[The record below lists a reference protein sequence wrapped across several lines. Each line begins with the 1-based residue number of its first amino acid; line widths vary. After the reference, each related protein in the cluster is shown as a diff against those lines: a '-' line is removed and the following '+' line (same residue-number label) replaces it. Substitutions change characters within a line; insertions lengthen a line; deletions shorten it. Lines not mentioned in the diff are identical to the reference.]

1 MDMGIVNPGMIQ
13 IYDDIP
19 KDLLRLVEDVVL
31 NKHKDAAER
40 LLDKAEEYKN
50 GATITQNNKNAWRE
64 KTLDERLSYSL
75 VKGITEYINEDLKEA
90 RAHGD
95 LSENFEYKAA
105 KRERARNESRIRFL
119 ERMIKTAIIIK
130 DTTASN
136 EVGLNKYVTV
146 KFLEDNYVQELY
158 IVTTVEADPLE
169 DKISI
174 ESPLGKSLFKHR
186 VGDLIEV
193 NSPEGTYRVEILNIK
208 KTT

>member
-1 MDMGIVNPGMIQ
+1 MNN
-13 IYDDIP
+13 Y
-19 KDLLRLVEDVVL
+19 LTEDAINIL
-31 NKHKDAAER
+31 K
-40 LLDKAEEYKN
+40 EEIENRK
-50 GATITQNNKNAWRE
+50 IIIRKQ
-64 KTLDERLSYSL
+64 
-75 VKGITEYINEDLKEA
+75 INEDLKEA

-169 DKISI
+169 
-174 ESPLGKSLFKHR
+174 ELALNHH
-186 VGDLIEV
+186 LE
-193 NSPEGTYRVEILNIK
+193 NLYLNIELAILLK
-208 KTT
+208 LIRLKALIGLKFWILRKQLR

>member
-1 MDMGIVNPGMIQ
+1 MNN
-13 IYDDIP
+13 Y
-19 KDLLRLVEDVVL
+19 LTEDAINIL
-31 NKHKDAAER
+31 K
-40 LLDKAEEYKN
+40 EEIENRK
-50 GATITQNNKNAWRE
+50 IIIRKQ
-64 KTLDERLSYSL
+64 
-75 VKGITEYINEDLKEA
+75 INEDLKEA

-174 ESPLGKSLFKHR
+174 ESPLGKAIQGHK
-186 VGDLIEV
+186 VGDRVFVNTNGNTGYYVKIQKIE
-193 NSPEGTYRVEILNIK
+193 N
-208 KTT
+208 TTDDSQDSLRKY

>member
-1 MDMGIVNPGMIQ
+1 MNN
-13 IYDDIP
+13 Y
-19 KDLLRLVEDVVL
+19 LTEDAINIL
-31 NKHKDAAER
+31 K
-40 LLDKAEEYKN
+40 EEIENRK
-50 GATITQNNKNAWRE
+50 IIIRKQ
-64 KTLDERLSYSL
+64 
-75 VKGITEYINEDLKEA
+75 INEDLKEA

-169 DKISI
+169 DQISI